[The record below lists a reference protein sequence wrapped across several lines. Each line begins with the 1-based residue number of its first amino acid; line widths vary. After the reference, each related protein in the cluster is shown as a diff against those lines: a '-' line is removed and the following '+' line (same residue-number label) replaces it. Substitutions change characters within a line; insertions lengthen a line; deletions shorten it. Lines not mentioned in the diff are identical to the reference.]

1 MRSLRSPS
9 PRLSVGKEAQVK
21 RYRIV
26 EGALEIV
33 DSDFNTTTYVTYD
46 ARRFVYSV
54 LDYEGTQIQMGSH
67 ENLSDLELMTG
78 LDGNDVNMIDT
89 IFLGGK

>member
-1 MRSLRSPS
+1 M
-9 PRLSVGKEAQVK
+9 KK
-21 RYRIV
+21 YRMV

-33 DSDFNTTTYVTYD
+33 DPDFNTTTYVTYD
-46 ARRFVYSV
+46 ARRFVYTV
-54 LDYEGTQIQMGSH
+54 LDYEGDQIQMGAH

-78 LDGNDVNMIDT
+78 LDNNDVNMIET